1 MAATTPDLK
10 HRSVH
15 GWLVIPLLGLAESIS
30 STSQRALQ
38 TLSNSQIPV
47 NQCLSHEVLNLP
59 HKTTPT
65 GLVMPLNGGQNTSVT
80 STCRLSRRQLSKSH
94 GDLSHLRPKSPP
106 VYSMA
111 GNAHYVN
118 LSPSE
123 YFEDRRDCYP
133 PSYDRQS
140 RQAKSSGSE
149 ASRRGSIPS
158 IHKDSEGSARALQE
172 AQLKGITPSTI
183 RIRGLTPALLEP
195 SDFCIPYVRSH
206 PSYLNQDRK
215 SGYGPIVEHLDVSTA
230 WNGLQWA
237 EAEELLRIHQAF
249 IATLERMLARELWQI
264 YCQSQ
269 YEASGAIGLFHPL
282 YTTGVLRGISFCRNQ
297 LVSEMADAL
306 YSSEQDM
313 AKAQMGLFSLYLA
326 ANECLVKYN
335 MDDSRDT
342 SVTLRVYCD
351 PSSPNP
357 SPIVEAAWVPDTIHF
372 ENPSESLYEGEEL
385 CIVPQYKS
393 NAAFGAACSAK
404 NVRYIISSAH
414 HQLSWLK
421 WSNEIAG
428 FKGVVPRFSEMPQI
442 EGHTQSQRRDLM
454 PTFPGIPLPRNEEYP
469 DDAVRNDTG
478 NPCTTINTLQIEVKA
493 ILVDDNG
500 SVVRYERVVRAR
512 ITLKIIL
519 CHATSGSAPSP
530 RVISN
535 PSCSY
540 RNTESAAGNIP
551 LNILNAEYASRRD
564 KISEPLAPP
573 ILGAQRGNQLVL
585 EPSAAPLS
593 ATESF
598 FDAIKISKLAQEH
611 ADLAAKYRDL
621 AQLHADAAKHVGLL
635 SDPNDFGRAQELV
648 LQLHPAGGTGS
659 PGNWRSVG
667 STLVSSRG
675 FAYTTK
681 QCTGPPSPI
690 LRQNDE
696 LRECS
701 ANCSSLPP
709 PAKLTPSQ
717 EFDQDTQTW
726 TRVRTPEGTVIDRTR
741 VSVTPMTETHSEI
754 NYSISERGS
763 RKRRARS
770 SFSRSSQATPS
781 KRAREDGITAAQT
794 LMGSTMSM
802 AEDGVFTVG
811 ESHVNPLHNPESSEA
826 LANPFRA
833 SSEVLA
839 DKHSVSRSTSDG
851 VEIVVEKD
859 SQERKVS
866 RKQQAAL
873 WASSSSLRDKPARQR
888 MASAQSL
895 KARISNRSSALYW
908 RSLADPCQ
916 RQVSSQRYC
925 EKHNTGSQ
933 SDFNNKTDRTPTG
946 VEEPKLSTEEQQAID
961 EAIGRSLDDIMGRF
975 EDVFLDEDAESSSDT
990 GSEDNDEQVLESTD
1004 V

>member
-1 MAATTPDLK
+1 MAASTSDWK

-15 GWLVIPLLGLAESIS
+15 WWLIIPLLGLAENIS
-30 STSQRALQ
+30 STSPSALQ
-38 TLSNSQIPV
+38 TLSNSQTPV
-47 NQCLSHEVLNLP
+47 NQCLSHDVLDLP
-59 HKTTPT
+59 HKTTST

-106 VYSMA
+106 VYNMA

-118 LSPSE
+118 LLPSE
-123 YFEDRRDCYP
+123 YFEDRRDCCP

-140 RQAKSSGSE
+140 RQADPSGPE
-149 ASRRGSIPS
+149 AGRRGSTPS
-158 IHKDSEGSARALQE
+158 IHKDSENCATAFQE
-172 AQLKGITPSTI
+172 AQLKRITPSTI
-183 RIRGLTPALLEP
+183 RIRELTPALLEP

-206 PSYLNQDRK
+206 PSYLNQDK
-215 SGYGPIVEHLDVSTA
+215 NSGYRPIVEHLDVSTA

-249 IATLERMLARELWQI
+249 IATLEHMLARELWQI

-342 SVTLRVYCD
+342 SITLRVYCD
-351 PSSPNP
+351 RSSPTP

-372 ENPSESLYEGEEL
+372 ENLSESLYEGEEL

-393 NAAFGAACSAK
+393 NAVFGAACSAK
-404 NVRYIISSAH
+404 NIRYIISSAH
-414 HQLSWLK
+414 HQLSWLN

-428 FKGVVPRFSEMPQI
+428 FKGVVPRFSEVPQI
-442 EGHTQSQRRDLM
+442 EGHAESQCRDFM
-454 PTFPGIPLPRNEEYP
+454 PTFCGIPLARNEEYL
-469 DDAVRNDTG
+469 DDTVRND
-478 NPCTTINTLQIEVKA
+478 NRHPCTTVNTLQIEVKA
-493 ILVDDNG
+493 IFVDDNG

-512 ITLKIIL
+512 ITLKITP
-519 CHATSGSAPSP
+519 CYATFGSAPSP
-530 RVISN
+530 RTVLI
-535 PSCSY
+535 PSSGY
-540 RNTESAAGNIP
+540 RHTESAAGNMPI
-551 LNILNAEYASRRD
+551 NILNAEYPSRHD
-564 KISEPLAPP
+564 QISQAFAPP
-573 ILGAQRGNQLVL
+573 ILDAQPINQLGP

-593 ATESF
+593 VTKPL
-598 FDAIKISKLAQEH
+598 FDANKISKLAQEH
-611 ADLAAKYRDL
+611 ADLAAKYRNL
-621 AQLHADAAKHVGLL
+621 AQLHADAANHVGLF
-635 SDPNDFGRAQELV
+635 NDHNGFGRAQELR
-648 LQLHPAGGTGS
+648 LQSGPARGTGS
-659 PGNWRSVG
+659 PRHWRSVD
-667 STLVSSRG
+667 SSLVSSRG
-675 FAYTTK
+675 STNITRQFA
-681 QCTGPPSPI
+681 GPPSPI
-690 LRQNDE
+690 LGQNDE
-696 LRECS
+696 LFECP
-701 ANCSSLPP
+701 AKCSSLPP

-726 TRVRTPEGTVIDRTR
+726 TRVRTPEGTVIDQTR
-741 VSVTPMTETHSEI
+741 VSVTPTAETYSET
-754 NYSISERGS
+754 NCSISERGS

-770 SFSRSSQATPS
+770 SFSRSSQPTPS

-794 LMGSTMSM
+794 SMGSTMSM
-802 AEDGVFTVG
+802 SEDGVFTVG
-811 ESHVNPLHNPESSEA
+811 ESHIDPVHNQESSEA
-826 LANPFRA
+826 LANLSRA

-839 DKHSVSRSTSDG
+839 DTHSVSRSTSNG

-859 SQERKVS
+859 SQERKTS

-873 WASSSSLRDKPARQR
+873 WASSLSLGDKPARQR

-895 KARISNRSSALYW
+895 EARISNRSSALYW
-908 RSLADPCQ
+908 KSLADPCQ
-916 RQVSSQRYC
+916 TQVSSQRYC
-925 EKHNTGSQ
+925 EKYDTSSQ
-933 SDFNNKTDRTPTG
+933 SDFNNKRDRTPIG
-946 VEEPKLSTEEQQAID
+946 VEEPKLSTEEQQAIN
-961 EAIGRSLDDIMGRF
+961 EAIGRSLDDMMGRF
-975 EDVFLDEDAESSSDT
+975 EDVFLDEDPESSSDA
-990 GSEDNDEQVLESTD
+990 GSEDNDEQVFEGKD

>member
-1 MAATTPDLK
+1 
-10 HRSVH
+10 
-15 GWLVIPLLGLAESIS
+15 
-30 STSQRALQ
+30 
-38 TLSNSQIPV
+38 
-47 NQCLSHEVLNLP
+47 
-59 HKTTPT
+59 
-65 GLVMPLNGGQNTSVT
+65 MPLNGGQNTSVT

-123 YFEDRRDCYP
+123 YFEDRRDCCP
-133 PSYDRQS
+133 PSCDRQS
-140 RQAKSSGSE
+140 RQAKPSGSE
-149 ASRRGSIPS
+149 AGRHGSTLS
-158 IHKDSEGSARALQE
+158 THKDSESSAGAFQE
-172 AQLKGITPSTI
+172 AQLNRITPSTI

-195 SDFCIPYVRSH
+195 SDFCIPYVRPH
-206 PSYLNQDRK
+206 PSYLNQDKK

-249 IATLERMLARELWQI
+249 IATLEHMLARELWQI

-269 YEASGAIGLFHPL
+269 HEASGAIGLFHPL

-297 LVSEMADAL
+297 LVSEMADVL

-342 SVTLRVYCD
+342 SITLRIYCD
-351 PSSPNP
+351 PSSPTP

-393 NAAFGAACSAK
+393 NTAFGAAFSAR

-414 HQLSWLK
+414 HQLSWLN

-428 FKGVVPRFSEMPQI
+428 FKGVVPRLSEMPQI
-442 EGHTQSQRRDLM
+442 EGHTESQRRDFM
-454 PTFPGIPLPRNEEYP
+454 PNFPGIPLARNEEYP
-469 DDAVRNDTG
+469 DDAVRNDNG
-478 NPCTTINTLQIEVKA
+478 NLCTTVETLQIEVKA
-493 ILVDDNG
+493 IFVDDNG

-512 ITLKIIL
+512 ITLKIIP
-519 CHATSGSAPSP
+519 CYATSGSAPSP
-530 RVISN
+530 RTVSI
-535 PSCSY
+535 PSCGY
-540 RNTESAAGNIP
+540 RHTESVAGNMQ
-551 LNILNAEYASRRD
+551 LNILNAEYPSRHD
-564 KISEPLAPP
+564 KISQALAPP
-573 ILGAQRGNQLVL
+573 ILGAQPINQLGP

-593 ATESF
+593 VTKPL
-598 FDAIKISKLAQEH
+598 FDATKISKLAQEH
-611 ADLAAKYRDL
+611 ADLAAKYRNL
-621 AQLHADAAKHVGLL
+621 AQLHADAAKHVGLF
-635 SDPNDFGRAQELV
+635 SDHNGFGRAQEPG
-648 LQLHPAGGTGS
+648 LQARLARGTGS
-659 PGNWRSVG
+659 PGHWRSVG

-675 FAYTTK
+675 SAYTTG
-681 QCTGPPSPI
+681 QFAGPPSPI

-696 LRECS
+696 LYECP
-701 ANCSSLPP
+701 AKCSSLPP

-726 TRVRTPEGTVIDRTR
+726 TRVRTPEGTVIGQTR
-741 VSVTPMTETHSEI
+741 VSVTPTTETHSET
-754 NYSISERGS
+754 NYTISERGS

-770 SFSRSSQATPS
+770 SFSRSSQPTPS

-811 ESHVNPLHNPESSEA
+811 ESHVDPVHNQESSEA
-826 LANPFRA
+826 LTNLSRA

-839 DKHSVSRSTSDG
+839 DTHSVSRSTSNG

-859 SQERKVS
+859 SQERKTS

-873 WASSSSLRDKPARQR
+873 WASSSSIGDKPARQR
-888 MASAQSL
+888 MASVQSL
-895 KARISNRSSALYW
+895 KARISNRSSAMCW

-916 RQVSSQRYC
+916 TQVSSQRYC
-925 EKHNTGSQ
+925 EKHNTGAQ
-933 SDFNNKTDRTPTG
+933 LDFKNKADRAPTG

-975 EDVFLDEDAESSSDT
+975 EDVFLDEDAESSSDI
-990 GSEDNDEQVLESTD
+990 GSEDNDEQVLEGED